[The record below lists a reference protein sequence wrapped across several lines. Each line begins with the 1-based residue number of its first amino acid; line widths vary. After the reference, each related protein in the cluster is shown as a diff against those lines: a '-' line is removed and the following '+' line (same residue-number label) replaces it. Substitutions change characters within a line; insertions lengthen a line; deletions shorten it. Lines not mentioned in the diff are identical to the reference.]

1 MGGFTNEKGLLYG
14 TISLATLILIATG
27 CSNNNSD
34 DKKSENK
41 TEQTEKSTKVKSQD
55 VSEKKWTY
63 KDDVFD
69 AGNLTYKFT
78 KSEVRDSITDGEK
91 VLVLYTDVTNNSKK
105 EQDPSNIYMVLHAYQ
120 KTDTANKQL
129 DPGMTALDENA
140 NDPLQ
145 AENDALSDK
154 LLPGKT
160 THAVVVFSL
169 VNDKDVKVEFSNEDF
184 KTIGTKTY
192 SIN

>member
-1 MGGFTNEKGLLYG
+1 MKKGLLYG